1 MLGRCR
7 LNPYNLYDFLYD
19 FQIMKKST
27 LMFDILKENTNK
39 FEVITDILFFEN
51 H

>member
-39 FEVITDILFFEN
+39 FELITNILFSKK